1 MPFIELY
8 SKLRHEVRKLLLL
21 VPFSRKESKI
31 ERKKISPLQY
41 VIFMYN
47 DINCFQNYDDDQ
59 ISESNFFL

>member
-1 MPFIELY
+1 MPFIEPY